1 MKKLHFQTRLS
12 VYVFWLKM
20 SRGEKKET
28 TQMNLKEFSRKKAL
42 GNCGNTVCAA
52 IISLKEPLRNSQHC
66 GPEGV
71 LFNSVESRLA
81 QG

>member
-1 MKKLHFQTRLS
+1 
-12 VYVFWLKM
+12 M
-20 SRGEKKET
+20 SRGEKKQT
-28 TQMNLKEFSRKKAL
+28 MQMNLKEFSRKKAL

-52 IISLKEPLRNSQHC
+52 IISLKGPLRNSQRC

-81 QG
+81 QGYQEAPLSSVDICF